1 MRVIC
6 LTIAMFFSFS
16 ALFFVSFLSISQKS
30 FLAFEKKVSLS
41 PKKHKNFFFSLSFF
55 LEKDARLPHRRERIV
70 RHLSLSHKTLLTLY
84 T

>member
-41 PKKHKNFFFSLSFF
+41 PKNTKFLFLSFF
-55 LEKDARLPHRRERIV
+55 LFREGRQITPQKRENRSSFIIV
-70 RHLSLSHKTLLTLY
+70 S
-84 T
+84 